1 MDKSSENNT
10 HPALWVR
17 DEVRDFSAYVP
28 GLSID
33 EIRIKYG
40 LSQVIKMASNESPL
54 GTSPLVQKAITTH
67 AGLAFRYPQAG
78 NPRLCDAIA
87 RNHKLKAEQVVV
99 GNGSDEIIDL
109 LIRLRG
115 VPGKSNVLT
124 FSPCFSIY
132 SLQTRFAGLE
142 LRQVPLNDDFS
153 FPLHAFMEA
162 ADDNTVLAFVTAP
175 DNPSGYTPSLADLL
189 LLVNGLPRSC
199 ILVVDEAYM
208 DFCDNEEAHSLLSQ
222 LDSFPNLVISR
233 TFSKSYGLAGLR
245 LGYALM
251 HPALADY
258 MNRVRLPFSV
268 NVLAEEAGIA
278 ALADVHFRK
287 YIFDVV
293 RKGRVQLRTGLENL
307 GCHVWPSQANFLMF
321 ALPETAKLSAL
332 QLFEALLSRGII
344 IRPLKS
350 YGMPDNL
357 RVSIGSDEEN
367 NIFLKAAADILE
379 GI

>member
-1 MDKSSENNT
+1 MDNSSEKNT
-10 HPALWVR
+10 HPAFSVR
-17 DEVRDFSAYVP
+17 EEVRNFSPYVP

-54 GTSPLVQKAITTH
+54 GASPLVQKAVISH

-87 RNHKLKAEQVVV
+87 RNHRLKPEQVVV

-115 VPGKSNVLT
+115 VPGKSNILT

-142 LRQVPLNDDFS
+142 LRQVPLDEDFS
-153 FPLHAFMEA
+153 FPLHAFLDA
-162 ADDNTVLAFVTAP
+162 ADDNTVVAFVTAP

-189 LLVNGLPRSC
+189 LLVNGLPDSC
-199 ILVVDEAYM
+199 VLVVDEAYM
-208 DFCDNEEAHSLLSQ
+208 DFCDNEEAHSLLPQ
-222 LDSFPNLVISR
+222 LDSFPNLVICR

-245 LGYALM
+245 LGYGLM
-251 HPALADY
+251 HPTLADY
-258 MNRVRLPFSV
+258 LHRVRLPFSV
-268 NVLAEEAGIA
+268 NVLAEEAGLA
-278 ALADVHFRK
+278 ALADVTFRK
-287 YIFDVV
+287 SLLDVV
-293 RKGRVQLRTGLENL
+293 RKGRIRLKNGLEEL
-307 GCHVWPSQANFLMF
+307 GCKVWPSHANFLMF
-321 ALPETAKLSAL
+321 ALPESATLNAL
-332 QLFEALLSRGII
+332 QFFEIMLSRGII

-350 YGMPDNL
+350 YGMPDKL
-357 RVSIGSDEEN
+357 RVSMGSDEEN
-367 NIFLKAAADILE
+367 NAFLKAAAAILSA
-379 GI
+379 